1 MTTSIRIF
9 KAVTPLHV
17 PIVHFMMEESENAEN
32 VSSSIFYIYLYIFFL
47 IFSSTLNNPEIFFSF
62 LGSFE
67 DSLVIRLKL
76 VMNAIMRTVLA
87 VRRLVIKVMLILK
100 KGCKV
105 KIIFAWHLIR

>member
-1 MTTSIRIF
+1 MTTSIRMF
-9 KAVTPLHV
+9 KAVTPLLV

-32 VSSSIFYIYLYIFFL
+32 VSSSIFYSYIFKYSEQSRD
-47 IFSSTLNNPEIFFSF
+47 IFSF

-76 VMNAIMRTVLA
+76 IMNAIMRTVLA

-100 KGCKV
+100 KGWKV

>member
-1 MTTSIRIF
+1 MLKMFPRQDF
-9 KAVTPLHV
+9 R
-17 PIVHFMMEESENAEN
+17 
-32 VSSSIFYIYLYIFFL
+32 FL
-47 IFSSTLNNPEIFFSF
+47 FSSTLKNPGNFFHF

-100 KGCKV
+100 KGCKRE
-105 KIIFAWHLIR
+105 IIFAWHLIR

>member
-1 MTTSIRIF
+1 MLKMFPRQDF
-9 KAVTPLHV
+9 R
-17 PIVHFMMEESENAEN
+17 
-32 VSSSIFYIYLYIFFL
+32 FL
-47 IFSSTLNNPEIFFSF
+47 FSSTLKNLASFFLHL

-100 KGCKV
+100 KGCK
-105 KIIFAWHLIR
+105 I

>member
-1 MTTSIRIF
+1 MLKMFSRQDF
-9 KAVTPLHV
+9 R
-17 PIVHFMMEESENAEN
+17 
-32 VSSSIFYIYLYIFFL
+32 FL
-47 IFSSTLNNPEIFFSF
+47 FSSTLNSPEIFFHF

-100 KGCKV
+100 KGCKM
-105 KIIFAWHLIR
+105 KKNLRSWHLIR